1 MVVTEP
7 LTVVTTL
14 LMARPAPKTPSL
26 GSAEPGAGSVAPAV
40 TETPLVVVETGKQR
54 RKSFDTTS
62 TRLSCQIELGT
73 PSRDM
78 QLQN

>member
-1 MVVTEP
+1 MRSTA
-7 LTVVTTL
+7 L
-14 LMARPAPKTPSL
+14 LSLSLDRYLSTL
-26 GSAEPGAGSVAPAV
+26 GSSSSSISSL
-40 TETPLVVVETGKQR
+40 TQQTPLVVVETGKQR

-62 TRLSCQIELGT
+62 TRLTCQIELGT